1 MDRRN
6 WVRKRL
12 DAFDFHRGGGEMKI
26 FAADIGGTSIKYGVT
41 GDSGY
46 IVFFNE
52 VETERKKGGSSILQ
66 KLEDIITGYPDIDAI
81 SISTAGQVNSEEGY
95 IIYAN
100 DNLPNYTGTRIKDLL
115 EVKFNVPVKV
125 ENDVNA
131 AALGEKH
138 YGVGKEYRDFL
149 FLTFGTGIGG
159 AIVIDSKLHRGFTG
173 IAGEFGHMNHYPN
186 GINCGCGKRGC
197 YEQYGSTTALIR
209 EATKVNPDCTNGR
222 QLFEMIQGGD
232 KRLSEVFDTW
242 TNEVALGIASL
253 IHIFNPPCVILGG
266 GIMEQDL
273 SIKLVSKKVHQHIM
287 GSYSDVKI
295 EKSEFGNKAGL
306 YGAISL
312 HQFS

>member
-1 MDRRN
+1 
-6 WVRKRL
+6 
-12 DAFDFHRGGGEMKI
+12 MKI
-26 FAADIGGTSIKYGVT
+26 FAADIGGTSIKYGVN
-41 GDSGY
+41 DESGKL
-46 IVFFNE
+46 VSFHE
-52 VETERKKGGSSILQ
+52 VETEREKGGPAIIQ
-66 KLEDIITGYPDIDAI
+66 KLEDLITQYPDIDAI
-81 SISTAGQVNSEEGY
+81 SVSTAGQVNSEEGY

-115 EVKFNVPVKV
+115 EAKCNVPVKV

-131 AALGEKH
+131 AALGEKY
-138 YGVGKEYRDFL
+138 YGVGKDYRDFL

-159 AIVIDSKLHRGFTG
+159 AIVIDSKLHRGVTG
-173 IAGEFGHMNHYPN
+173 IAGEFGHANHYPN
-186 GINCGCGKRGC
+186 GIPCGCGKRGC

-209 EATKVNPDCTNGR
+209 EAKKVNPDCTNGR
-222 QLFEMIQGGD
+222 KLFEMIQDGD
-232 KRLSEVFDTW
+232 ERLSEVFDTW

-273 SIKLVSKKVHQHIM
+273 SIKLVSEKVQQHIM
-287 GSYSDVKI
+287 DSYADVKI
-295 EKSEFGNKAGL
+295 LRSQFGNKAGL